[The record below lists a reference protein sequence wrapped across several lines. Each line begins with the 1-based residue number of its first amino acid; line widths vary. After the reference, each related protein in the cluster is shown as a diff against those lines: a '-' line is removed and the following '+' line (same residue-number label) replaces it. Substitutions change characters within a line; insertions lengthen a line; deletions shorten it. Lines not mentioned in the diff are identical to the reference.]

1 MTALPARLPR
11 RALNGVLVLDKPVGP
26 SSTQALSAAKRLFG
40 ALKAGHG
47 GTLDPMASG
56 ILPVL
61 FGEATKFAQQ
71 GLDADKTYVATVAL
85 GQETDTG
92 DAEGQVV
99 SRQAVCVTRAE
110 LEQVLVAQ
118 LGSQDQKPPMYS
130 ALKHQGR
137 PLYEYAR
144 AGQTV
149 DKPARQIHIHQID
162 LLSFDSPRAVIRV
175 RCSKGTYIRVLAQ
188 TIGHQLGCGAHLA
201 ALRRT
206 GVGSLQI
213 EQAISLEAL
222 DAMALQDREACLL
235 PVDALAGHWPTVVL
249 SPAEAQELSFGRSID
264 FEAERLSQVLA
275 LAGCHSP
282 DKFRLYDTE
291 QHFLGTGQV
300 IDHRLWP
307 ARLVAQPLFH

>member
-1 MTALPARLPR
+1 MTGLTARPVR
-11 RALNGVLVLDKPVGP
+11 RVLNGVLVLDKPVGP
-26 SSTQALSAAKRLFG
+26 SSTQALSAAKRLFA

-92 DAEGQVV
+92 DAEGQVLN
-99 SRQAVCVTRAE
+99 SQAVCVTRAE
-110 LEQVLVAQ
+110 LERVLTAQ
-118 LGSQDQKPPMYS
+118 LGAQDQKPPMYS

-149 DKPARQIHIHQID
+149 DKPARPIQIYEIE
-162 LLSFDSPRAVIRV
+162 LLSFESPIAVIRV

-188 TIGHQLGCGAHLA
+188 TIGQQLGCGAHLA

-222 DAMALQDREACLL
+222 DAMASQDRENCLL
-235 PVDALAGHWPTVVL
+235 PVDALASHWPTVVL
-249 SPAEAQELSFGRSID
+249 SPAEANELSFGRSIV
-264 FEAERLSQVLA
+264 FEPERLAQVLSST
-275 LAGCHSP
+275 GCHSA

>member
-1 MTALPARLPR
+1 MTTVAARLPR

-71 GLDADKTYVATVAL
+71 GLDADKTYVATIAL

-99 SRQAVCVTRAE
+99 SSQTVSVGRAA
-110 LEQVLVAQ
+110 LDRVLAAQ
-118 LGSQDQKPPMYS
+118 LGMQDQRPPMYS

-149 DKPARQIHIHQID
+149 DKPARQIQIHQIE
-162 LLSFDSPRAVIRV
+162 LLSFDSPTAVIRV

-188 TIGHQLGCGAHLA
+188 TIGQQLGCGAHLA

-213 EQAISLEAL
+213 GQSFSLEAL
-222 DAMALQDREACLL
+222 EAMSLERREDCLL
-235 PVDALAGHWPTVVL
+235 PVDALAGHWPIVVL

-275 LAGCHSP
+275 SAGCHSP
-282 DKFRLYDTE
+282 DKLRLYDTE

>member
-1 MTALPARLPR
+1 MTSATRPLR
-11 RALNGVLVLDKPVGP
+11 RAVHGVLVLDKPVGP

-85 GQETDTG
+85 GQQTDTG
-92 DAEGQVV
+92 DAEGQVISSHPV
-99 SRQAVCVTRAE
+99 SVDQQQ
-110 LEQVLVAQ
+110 LERVLSAQ
-118 LGSQDQKPPMYS
+118 LGVQQQTPPMYS

-162 LLSFDSPRAVIRV
+162 LLSYDAPTAVIRV
-175 RCSKGTYIRVLAQ
+175 HCSKGTYIRVLAQ
-188 TIGHQLGCGAHLA
+188 TIGEQLGCGAHLS

-213 EQAISLEAL
+213 EQSFSLESL
-222 DAMALQDREACLL
+222 DRMDAKAREACLM
-235 PVDALAGHWPTVVL
+235 PVDALANDWPMAAL
-249 SPAEAQELSFGRSID
+249 SDDQVQELRFGRSIAWTD
-264 FEAERLSQVLA
+264 PVTLFCCL
-275 LAGCHSP
+275 
-282 DKFRLYDTE
+282 
-291 QHFLGTGQV
+291 
-300 IDHRLWP
+300 IDSG
-307 ARLVAQPLFH
+307 V

>member
-1 MTALPARLPR
+1 MTTAPRMPR
-11 RALNGVLVLDKPVGP
+11 RALHGVLVLDKPVGP

-71 GLDADKTYVATVAL
+71 GLDADKTYVATVTL
-85 GQETDTG
+85 GKQTDTG
-92 DAEGQVV
+92 DAEGQVISSHPV
-99 SRQAVCVTRAE
+99 SVDRGQ
-110 LEQVLVAQ
+110 LEQVLTAQ
-118 LGSQDQKPPMYS
+118 LGVQQQTPPMYS

-149 DKPARQIHIHQID
+149 DKPARQIQIYQIE
-162 LLSFDSPRAVIRV
+162 LLSYDSPVAVIRV

-188 TIGHQLGCGAHLA
+188 TIGEQLGCGAHLS

-213 EQAISLEAL
+213 EQSFSLEAL
-222 DAMALQDREACLL
+222 DQMDLPAREACLM
-235 PVDALAGHWPTVVL
+235 PVDALAQDWPAAVL
-249 SPAEAQELSFGRSID
+249 SDEQVQEMRYGRAITWT
-264 FEAERLSQVLA
+264 EQTIRKL
-275 LAGCHSP
+275 
-282 DKFRLYDTE
+282 RLYDAH
-291 QHFLGTGQV
+291 QHFVGIGQV
-300 IDHRLWP
+300 VDHQLMPVRLT
-307 ARLVAQPLFH
+307 AQTIFH

>member
-1 MTALPARLPR
+1 MTAVTARPVR
-11 RALNGVLVLDKPVGP
+11 RVLNGVLVLDKPVGP
-26 SSTQALSAAKRLFG
+26 SSTQALSAAKRLFA

-92 DAEGQVV
+92 DAEGQVLN
-99 SRQAVCVTRAE
+99 SQAVCVTRAE
-110 LEQVLVAQ
+110 LERVLTAQ
-118 LGSQDQKPPMYS
+118 LGAQDQKPPMYS

-149 DKPARQIHIHQID
+149 DKPARPIQIHEIE
-162 LLSFDSPRAVIRV
+162 LLSFESPIAVIRV

-188 TIGHQLGCGAHLA
+188 TIGQQLGCGAHLA

-222 DAMALQDREACLL
+222 DAMASQDRENCLL
-235 PVDALAGHWPTVVL
+235 PVDALASHWPTVVL
-249 SPAEAQELSFGRSID
+249 SPAEANELSFGRSIV
-264 FEAERLSQVLA
+264 FEPERLAQVLSST
-275 LAGCHSP
+275 GCHSA

>member
-1 MTALPARLPR
+1 MTTAPRMPR
-11 RALNGVLVLDKPVGP
+11 RALHGVLVLDKPIGP

-71 GLDADKTYVATVAL
+71 GLDADKTYVATVTL
-85 GQETDTG
+85 GQQTDTG
-92 DAEGQVV
+92 DAEGQIISSHPV
-99 SRQAVCVTRAE
+99 SVDRGQ
-110 LEQVLVAQ
+110 LEQVVTAQ
-118 LGSQDQKPPMYS
+118 LGVQQQTPPMYS

-149 DKPARQIHIHQID
+149 DKPPRQIQIHQIE
-162 LLSFDSPRAVIRV
+162 LLSYDSPIAVIRV

-188 TIGHQLGCGAHLA
+188 TIGEQLGCGAHLS

-213 EQAISLEAL
+213 EQSFSLEAL
-222 DAMALQDREACLL
+222 DQMDPPAREACLM
-235 PVDALAGHWPTVVL
+235 PVDALAQDWPAAVL
-249 SPAEAQELSFGRSID
+249 SDEHVQEMRYGRAIAWTDQAISK
-264 FEAERLSQVLA
+264 L
-275 LAGCHSP
+275 
-282 DKFRLYDTE
+282 RLYDAH
-291 QHFLGTGQV
+291 QHFVGIGQV
-300 IDHRLWP
+300 VDHQLMPVRLT
-307 ARLVAQPLFH
+307 AQTIFH

>member
-1 MTALPARLPR
+1 MNSATRPLR
-11 RALNGVLVLDKPVGP
+11 RAVHGVLVLDKPVGP

-85 GQETDTG
+85 GQQTDTG
-92 DAEGQVV
+92 DAEGRVISSHPV
-99 SRQAVCVTRAE
+99 SVDLQQ
-110 LEQVLVAQ
+110 LERVLSAQ
-118 LGSQDQKPPMYS
+118 LGVQQQTPPMYS

-162 LLSFDSPRAVIRV
+162 LLSYDAPTAVIRV

-188 TIGHQLGCGAHLA
+188 TIGEQLGCGAHLS

-213 EQAISLEAL
+213 EQSFSLESL
-222 DAMALQDREACLL
+222 DRMDAKAREACLM
-235 PVDALAGHWPTVVL
+235 PVDALANDWPMAAL
-249 SPAEAQELSFGRSID
+249 SDDQVQELRFGRSIAWTD
-264 FEAERLSQVLA
+264 PVTSKL
-275 LAGCHSP
+275 
-282 DKFRLYDTE
+282 RLYDGH
-291 QHFLGTGQV
+291 QHFVGIGQV
-300 IDHRLWP
+300 VDHQLMPVRLT
-307 ARLVAQPLFH
+307 AQTIFH